1 MQQGAIVTLPG
12 DLLLTREALDRAADQ
27 VLAALKRL
35 GETPGRSIKSSQLRG
50 QCALSPGVFDFVIA
64 GLAGG
69 RKIEMQGEHISLAG
83 IPAASAGE
91 SEHLKAISMAYE
103 TAGLGAPSVS
113 ELAERL
119 RLGEAEMRRLITLLQ
134 RQRTIIR
141 MGSDD
146 LFMHSGALDKLAG
159 QLAALRGTVMDVAG
173 FKQLTGLSRKYAIPL
188 LEYLDRARI
197 TRKQGD
203 KRLVL

>member
-1 MQQGAIVTLPG
+1 
-12 DLLLTREALDRAADQ
+12 
-27 VLAALKRL
+27 
-35 GETPGRSIKSSQLRG
+35 
-50 QCALSPGVFDFVIA
+50 
-64 GLAGG
+64 
-69 RKIEMQGEHISLAG
+69 
-83 IPAASAGE
+83 
-91 SEHLKAISMAYE
+91 
-103 TAGLGAPSVS
+103 
-113 ELAERL
+113 
-119 RLGEAEMRRLITLLQ
+119 MRRLITLLQ

-146 LFMHSGALDKLAG
+146 LFMHSGALDRLAG
-159 QLAALRGTVMDVAG
+159 QMAALRGTVMDVAG